1 VFGPSDSKDAI
12 LILKSWHWDRL
23 APFIPRLGD
32 VAMQK
37 GDLALWGH
45 ILDAAVSAFGI
56 DLRVLERVAFFKA
69 CDAFS
74 FESTVAQ
81 LERSLEHKGL
91 SRLILVANI
100 PEYDSTYSKT
110 ISAWRKKYTHHIIWS
125 MIELGEKEIAVLV
138 EVTKQ
143 GDMRFVRDV

>member
-12 LILKSWHWDRL
+12 VILKSWSWDRL
-23 APFIPRLGD
+23 GPFIPRLRD

-45 ILDAAVSAFGI
+45 IFDAAVSEFGM
-56 DLRVLERVAFFKA
+56 DRRVLEKVAFFRA
-69 CDAFS
+69 CDTFS
-74 FESTVAQ
+74 FEPTVAR
-81 LERSLEHKGL
+81 LEQSLEHEGL

-110 ISAWRKKYTHHIIWS
+110 ISAWRMKYTHHIFWS
-125 MIELGEKEIAVLV
+125 IIELGEKEVAVLV